1 MVVRAVKEGRV
12 PTESERRLLVV
23 CRDAAERM
31 DFAPTTDDLAHA
43 IGVSNGGTISEMLTR
58 LHEMGEIELRS
69 FQRGRQICF
78 PDGTCTARPL
88 NCAPHWRDRP
98 RDIPT
103 PSIGVVRDRE
113 PAISAMIFRRAH
125 VLGKPAAEFLADL
138 VYIGWEV
145 EKERG

>member
-1 MVVRAVKEGRV
+1 MVVRAVKDDRK
-12 PTESERRLLVV
+12 PTQQELRLIEL
-23 CRDAAERM
+23 CRDAADRQ

-43 IGVSNGGTISEMLTR
+43 LGCSNGGTISEMFSR

-78 PDGTCTARPL
+78 PDGICTARPL
-88 NCAPHWRDRP
+88 NTAPHWRDRP

-103 PSIGVVRDRE
+103 PSAELIRARE
-113 PAISAMIFRRAH
+113 PSISAQIFRQASN
-125 VLGKPAAEFLADL
+125 LGKSSAEYLADL
-138 VYIGWEV
+138 VFIGWEV